1 MDSFQSTKACHDKD
15 GPVDIT
21 LWESTEDSR
30 PNCNCHDSNPS
41 ISVVCEDNPLGNC
54 CMGDE
59 NKLFD
64 SVKSNQADEETSS
77 VLYARSGDDPCRQII
92 TSSSSRDEPCLAGSS
107 AGMSLTGAV
116 LEGPEDKSIGDIPGP
131 AENSEV
137 VVPKRRVWRP
147 NLYGYRDANRNMYY
161 IPVISPLGDEYRKLA
176 TKREKMEFMAKH
188 GMSREDARE
197 AKRQLAQE

>member
-30 PNCNCHDSNPS
+30 PNRNCHDSNPS
-41 ISVVCEDNPLGNC
+41 LSVTCDNIPFGDC
-54 CMGDE
+54 CAGEE
-59 NKLFD
+59 NELFD
-64 SVKSNQADEETSS
+64 SAESNQAEGMTSFD
-77 VLYARSGDDPCRQII
+77 LYAGSGDDPCRQII

-107 AGMSLTGAV
+107 AGMSMTGAV

-137 VVPKRRVWRP
+137 VVPKKRVWRAS
-147 NLYGYRDANRNMYY
+147 LYGYRDANRNMYY
-161 IPVISPLGDEYRKLA
+161 IPVKSPLGDEYRKLA
-176 TKREKMEFMAKH
+176 TRREKMEFMAKH
-188 GMSREDARE
+188 GMSREDVRE